1 MIAFGGGAPLHLCR
15 LAEKLSINKMIVP
28 SGAGVGSAIGF
39 LRAPISYEVTRSFP
53 MVLDHPD
60 MKQANEMLESMA
72 KEAGDI
78 VHPAAGDRQVQVQR
92 VVDIRYQGQGH
103 ELQVV
108 LPDGTLDAAD
118 ANWIHDQ
125 FETQYQS
132 IYGVKLD
139 NVASEIVTWSV
150 TVLCEIDDGVS
161 PTFGEGD
168 ATVIAPR
175 SHRALFDG
183 ATGDMLKTPVYWR
196 FDLSVGAKISG
207 PAIIA
212 EHETSTIVT
221 SQFAAEIDAH
231 SYIVLERK
239 EAAQ

>member
-1 MIAFGGGAPLHLCR
+1 M
-15 LAEKLSINKMIVP
+15 
-28 SGAGVGSAIGF
+28 
-39 LRAPISYEVTRSFP
+39 
-53 MVLDHPD
+53 
-60 MKQANEMLESMA
+60 
-72 KEAGDI
+72 
-78 VHPAAGDRQVQVQR
+78 
-92 VVDIRYQGQGH
+92 
-103 ELQVV
+103 
-108 LPDGTLDAAD
+108 
-118 ANWIHDQ
+118 
-125 FETQYQS
+125 
-132 IYGVKLD
+132 KLD